1 MIHSFAIKNQL
12 FIPPQHSF
20 PFGTSIPRGERVN
33 SQIGKQNKKKY
44 PKLPE
49 SVLFFTLKAAII
61 VHCIQP
67 SYVRSDAV
75 LLYILTG
82 YVTAWRRETLQTES
96 WSSTVFRNR
105 ALAEQRKK
113 GGEPEENQPSWR
125 RLKRTEWAKVNSSRP
140 RFSSI
145 FPQRTTKSLCL
156 RGVGRW
162 QGSRSWLP
170 VVAACSV
177 QVSSLWL
184 LMTVGAAVV
193 DVGEFSPAVCRRRL
207 SGPSDSCCS
216 SPCK

>member
-20 PFGTSIPRGERVN
+20 LFGTSIPRGERVN

-67 SYVRSDAV
+67 SYARSDAV

-82 YVTAWRRETLQTES
+82 YVTAWRRETPQTES

-105 ALAEQRKK
+105 ALAEQRKRGGWT
-113 GGEPEENQPSWR
+113 GGESTIVATFKEDRMSKSELIPPSVLLHLSSEDNKESVSQR
-125 RLKRTEWAKVNSSRP
+125 SGTVTGEQELVAGCCRLQCPGFVTVVVDDCWSCSGW
-140 RFSSI
+140 
-145 FPQRTTKSLCL
+145 C
-156 RGVGRW
+156 RGV
-162 QGSRSWLP
+162 
-170 VVAACSV
+170 
-177 QVSSLWL
+177 
-184 LMTVGAAVV
+184 
-193 DVGEFSPAVCRRRL
+193 
-207 SGPSDSCCS
+207 
-216 SPCK
+216 